1 MTPARARRARTPRRL
16 VLAAALAS
24 LSLAASTPAAM
35 AVTIGQIAPAP
46 NPPANCDATPQDFA
60 QPTVT
65 AGNTYVVPTL
75 PPTTSLV
82 ISSWSHTAFDG
93 PGQQITMKVWRHVSG
108 LTYRAVAHDGPRTP
122 NPGVVN
128 TFSGLHVPVEP
139 GDVLG
144 LGTTAAD
151 NTCIFSAPGETLY
164 DAQSSNAGDG
174 EPVTFFADSG
184 YRANVSAVVEP
195 SNTFTLG
202 ATTRDKK
209 RGTATVNVSVPNPG
223 ELTGSGTGVNAS
235 SAAATSK
242 AVGPGNAQL
251 LVKAKGKK
259 RRKLNQKGKVK
270 LTVGVT
276 YTPSGGQPST
286 QSINLKLKKNL

>member
-1 MTPARARRARTPRRL
+1 
-16 VLAAALAS
+16 
-24 LSLAASTPAAM
+24 M

-46 NPPANCDATPQDFA
+46 NPAGGCSGIAQDFA
-60 QPTVT
+60 QPSVT
-65 AGNTYVVPTL
+65 SGNTYVVPSL
-75 PPTTSLV
+75 PPATSLV
-82 ISSWSHTAFDG
+82 ISSWSHTAFNG
-93 PGQQITMKVWRHVSG
+93 SGQQITMKVWRHVSG
-108 LTYRAVAHDGPRTP
+108 PTYQAVAHDGPRAP

-144 LGTTAAD
+144 LGVDASD
-151 NTCIFSAPGETLY
+151 NACIFSAPGETLY
-164 DAQSSNAGDG
+164 YQESNAADGDPITFFTSSN
-174 EPVTFFADSG
+174 
-184 YRANVSAVVEP
+184 YRANISAVVEP
-195 SNTFTLG
+195 SNTFAVG

-209 RGTATVNVSVPNPG
+209 RGTTTVNFSVPNPG
-223 ELTGSGTGVNAS
+223 DLTGSGTGVNAS

-259 RRKLNQKGKVK
+259 RRKLNQTGKVK
-270 LTVGVT
+270 LTVAVT

-286 QSINLKLKKNL
+286 QSMNLKLKKNL